1 MDIRVRYAPSPTGLQ
16 HIGGIR
22 TALFDYFYARSKNGK
37 FILRVEDTDR
47 ERFDPRSLQDI
58 YDTFAWLGIE
68 WDEGPDK
75 GGDFGPYIQTE
86 RKKIYAQYISKL
98 IESGSA
104 YKCFTTAEELDI
116 LRKEQT
122 EAGKSVGYDRRHR
135 NLTEEEIKEYENA
148 GRKPVIRF
156 KVPLD
161 GTTAF
166 NDAILG
172 VISKANADLSPD
184 PVLLKTDGFPTYN
197 FANVIDDHL
206 MEISHVFRGQEYVP
220 STPLYVLIYKALGWE
235 PPVFCHLPFVV
246 GKDGQKL
253 SKRHGA
259 TSIIQF
265 RDQGYLPEALIN
277 FVMLLGWSY
286 DDSRELFSIKDLEEL
301 FSLEKV
307 NKAPAVFDYQKL
319 EWFNGMYIREKN
331 DDELYRL
338 VLPYFQKAG
347 LVADPPA
354 SAEEDTLRQAVPLIK
369 ERLKVLSDAPNVAGF
384 LFRRQ
389 ENYSPG
395 DLIPKKGDEETAKTA
410 LRALED
416 LMGDFFDRTDEENE
430 QIVRERAKE
439 LGIKLGQ
446 LLMPLRVAMTGSNVS
461 PPLFESLRIL
471 GKDEVLTRLRTA
483 LSKLS

>member
-22 TALFDYFYARSKNGK
+22 TALFDYFYAKSKNGK

-47 ERFDPRSLQDI
+47 ERFDSRSLQDI
-58 YDTFAWLGIE
+58 YDTFEWLGIE

-86 RKKIYAQYISKL
+86 RKNLYTEYIAKL
-98 IESGSA
+98 LESGSA

-116 LRKEQT
+116 LRQEQS
-122 EAGKSVGYDRRHR
+122 EGGKPVGYDRRHR
-135 NLTEEEIKEYENA
+135 NLTEEEIKEYEKA

-156 KVPLD
+156 KVPLE

-172 VISKANADLSPD
+172 KISKANADLSPD
-184 PVLLKTDGFPTYN
+184 PVLLKADGFPTYN

-220 STPLYVLIYKALGWE
+220 STPLYVLIYQALGWE

-286 DDSRELFSIKDLEEL
+286 DDSREIFSVKDLEEL

-319 EWFNGMYIREKN
+319 EWFNGVYIREKD

-338 VLPYFQKAG
+338 ILPYFQKAG
-347 LVADPPA
+347 LAAEPPA
-354 SAEEDTLRQAVPLIK
+354 PEEEAMLRQAVPLVK

-384 LFRRQ
+384 LFRRK
-389 ENYSPG
+389 EDYGPE
-395 DLIPKKGDEETAKTA
+395 DLIPKKGDRETAKTA
-410 LRALED
+410 LDALEKI
-416 LMGDFFDRTDEENE
+416 MGDFFERSDEENE
-430 QIVRERAKE
+430 QIVRDRAKE

-446 LLMPLRVAMTGSNVS
+446 LLMPLRVAMTGTNVS

-471 GKDEVLTRLRTA
+471 GRDEVLTRLRTA
-483 LSKLS
+483 QSKLS